1 MKFQIK
7 NRFSGAV
14 QFECEL
20 PVELETVNYALQLGF
35 AVQAAYRA
43 KADLSGSALRGA
55 ALSCS
60 ALSGADLSGAD
71 LRGADLRGADLRR
84 ADLSGAILADVNL
97 KKITLVGKRPVL
109 QLGPLGSRADCLL
122 VFLTDNG
129 IYLRTGCFFGD
140 LKEFSAAVEETHGTN
155 EHAAEYKAAI
165 ALIKTHA
172 KAWTPKE

>member
-43 KADLSGSALRGA
+43 KADLSGAD
-55 ALSCS
+55 LSGS
-60 ALSGADLSGAD
+60 ALSGADLS
-71 LRGADLRGADLRR
+71 GADLRGADLRR